1 MLYKRELQYETLIP
15 WEQISFR
22 FLQNNLHKCSV
33 CSANA
38 IQRKFFSGICALSSS
53 CCAVSLC
60 FRLHFGVLPAVP
72 ALASALTASSKQFY
86 LIFRSLILF
95 SLSLFLRISM
105 NWLKKCSWS
114 FFFWT
119 RRNRW
124 SLPYFSANSLN
135 VVLGDSLDSSR
146 SFLNSSLANNNLFF
160 FSLYSSLIL
169 VLTNCSNICLRSSE
183 FSRRYRGSNTILCNS
198 FSQLKMLKPLSP
210 EAYLGN
216 EWCAP
221 QGVVWPPLL
230 MASHSSPL
238 CLPSPGQRPGNLLF
252 YFS

>member
-72 ALASALTASSKQFY
+72 PLASALTASSKQFY

-135 VVLGDSLDSSR
+135 VVLQKRQRFESC
-146 SFLNSSLANNNLFF
+146 SLADVPCRKGTATSRLKAAGCHGQAQVLSTGPAPRAGAQPSTPADPCLHSNPWALK
-160 FSLYSSLIL
+160 SHRCIVLAMVSSLIL
-169 VLTNCSNICLRSSE
+169 V
-183 FSRRYRGSNTILCNS
+183 
-198 FSQLKMLKPLSP
+198 
-210 EAYLGN
+210 
-216 EWCAP
+216 
-221 QGVVWPPLL
+221 
-230 MASHSSPL
+230 
-238 CLPSPGQRPGNLLF
+238 
-252 YFS
+252 